1 MPKTQKST
9 IENWLIGRLNAETN
23 DSLLSQ
29 KYDFISYF
37 SMTYNLFESVV
48 FDCDA
53 KIKDIEDKASFF
65 LPEDCHCPEI
75 RKFHTRYK
83 SDKKKIKNLFNRK
96 SASEQLNHHEEEFSK
111 IIAKNF
117 EDLEPEEKYQI
128 ALYTIIRY
136 RNNLFHG
143 NKGLSRW
150 LVYKEQIIWCTTL
163 MQFLITL
170 YDEKQTS
177 RILPNVL

>member
-29 KYDFISYF
+29 KYDLILYF

-65 LPEDCHCPEI
+65 Y
-75 RKFHTRYK
+75 RK
-83 SDKKKIKNLFNRK
+83 IV
-96 SASEQLNHHEEEFSK
+96 
-111 IIAKNF
+111 
-117 EDLEPEEKYQI
+117 I
-128 ALYTIIRY
+128 ALKFANSIPDINPIKKR
-136 RNNLFHG
+136 
-143 NKGLSRW
+143 
-150 LVYKEQIIWCTTL
+150 
-163 MQFLITL
+163 
-170 YDEKQTS
+170 
-177 RILPNVL
+177 